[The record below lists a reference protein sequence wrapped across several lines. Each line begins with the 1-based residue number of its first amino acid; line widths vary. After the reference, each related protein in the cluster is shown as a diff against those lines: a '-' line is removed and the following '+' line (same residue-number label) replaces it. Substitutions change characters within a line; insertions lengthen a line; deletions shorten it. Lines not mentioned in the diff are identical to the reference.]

1 VEDKGMNPGELRSAA
16 LRLSVGDRL
25 RLIWDLVRSLLGWD
39 GAIESAAPAEP
50 TLERA
55 IARIERLLDPILL
68 ISDLAQSV
76 DRSALLEHLQ
86 ELMAA
91 DPDLCQAVL
100 QQSTESLQKAITDI
114 ALAKAATAELTQSCT
129 AEELAELAAI
139 GTH

>member
-1 VEDKGMNPGELRSAA
+1 MEDQAMNPGDLRSAA

-39 GAIESAAPAEP
+39 GAIEPAAPAEP
-50 TLERA
+50 SLERA

-68 ISDLAQSV
+68 TSDLAQSV
-76 DRSALLEHLQ
+76 DRSALLEHLK
-86 ELMAA
+86 ELLIA

-114 ALAKAATAELTQSCT
+114 ATASAATAELTQTCT